1 MDIKEMTNE
10 QYIEKITEMCKIIN
24 LNRPLSY
31 LYLVTRDI
39 LEETRGKDYV
49 APWQSI
55 GTTPAEETVSKSR
68 IDVANDI
75 YDSMCNLHSAV
86 SALCCIR
93 ISLRGNEDFTP
104 TTQTVESAMFAL
116 ETMIEK
122 SLGEIETALDSSEVS

>member
-39 LEETRGKDYV
+39 LEETRGKEYV
-49 APWQSI
+49 APWHALETTTAE
-55 GTTPAEETVSKSR
+55 GTETKSQ

-75 YDSMCNLHSAV
+75 YDSMCNLHNAV

-93 ISLRGNEDFTP
+93 ISLRGNEDFIP
-104 TTQTVESAMFAL
+104 TTQTIESAMFAL